1 MVNDTQVLN
10 NGYPM
15 PSIGLGV
22 YKITDEEMDNVVKT
36 ALDAGYRAFDTA
48 YFYGNEVAL
57 GKALNNSEMNRDEL
71 FITSKLWNDYQG
83 YDSTIEYFNRS
94 LENLGLDYIDLFLIH
109 WPCEKDGLFI
119 ESYKALEKLYEEGK
133 VKAIGVCNFK
143 EHHLKKLMDAT
154 DVVPQVNQIE
164 LHPYSNQKEVQEF
177 CDEHD
182 IKVTAWMPLMRNRGL
197 LDHPTIVD
205 IAQRHGKTPAQV
217 VLRWHLAHDRI
228 IIPKSKTPERIRE
241 NFDILDFNLELTEVA
256 EIDSLNKNARQGK
269 DPDDVSI
276 GDLK

>member
-22 YKITDEEMDNVVKT
+22 YKISDEEMDNVVKT

-164 LHPYSNQKEVQEF
+164 LHPYFNQKEVQEF

-197 LDHPTIVD
+197 LGHPTIVD

>member
-48 YFYGNEVAL
+48 YFYGNEEAL

-94 LENLGLDYIDLFLIH
+94 LENLGLEYIDLFLIH

-154 DVVPQVNQIE
+154 DVVPQFNQIE
-164 LHPYSNQKEVQEF
+164 LHPYFNQKEVQEF

>member
-57 GKALNNSEMNRDEL
+57 GKALNNSEMNHDEL

-164 LHPYSNQKEVQEF
+164 LHPYFNQKEVQEF

>member
-83 YDSTIEYFNRS
+83 YDSTIEYFNLS
-94 LENLGLDYIDLFLIH
+94 LENLGLEYIDLFLIH

-164 LHPYSNQKEVQEF
+164 LHPYFNQKEVQEF

-228 IIPKSKTPERIRE
+228 IIPKSKMPERIRE

>member
-164 LHPYSNQKEVQEF
+164 LHPYFNQKEVQEF

-182 IKVTAWMPLMRNRGL
+182 IKVTAWMPLMKNRGL

>member
-94 LENLGLDYIDLFLIH
+94 LENLGLEYIDLFLIH

-164 LHPYSNQKEVQEF
+164 LHPYFNQKEVQEF

-205 IAQRHGKTPAQV
+205 IAQRHDKTPAQV

-269 DPDDVSI
+269 DPDDVNI

>member
-22 YKITDEEMDNVVKT
+22 YKITDEDMENVVNT
-36 ALDAGYRAFDTA
+36 AIETGYRAFDTA

-57 GKALNNSEMNRDEL
+57 GKALQNSGVDREDL

-83 YDSTIEYFNRS
+83 YDNTIEYFNQS

-109 WPCEKDGLFI
+109 WPCEKDCNF
-119 ESYKALEKLYEEGK
+119 KKHHLEKLM
-133 VKAIGVCNFK
+133 K
-143 EHHLKKLMDAT
+143 ET
-154 DVVPQVNQIE
+154 EVVPQVNQIE
-164 LHPYSNQKEVQEF
+164 LHPYFNQEDVQEF
-177 CDEHD
+177 CDDHD

-197 LDHPTIVD
+197 LDDPTIVD
-205 IAQRHGKTPAQV
+205 IAKRYDKTPAQI
-217 VLRWHLAHDRI
+217 VLRWHLAHNRM
-228 IIPKSKTPERIRE
+228 IIPKSKTPERIKE
-241 NFDILDFNLELTEVA
+241 NFDILDFNLELTDVA
-256 EIDSLNKNARQGK
+256 EIDSLNKGARQGK
-269 DPDDVSI
+269 DPDEVSI

>member
-22 YKITDEEMDNVVKT
+22 YKISDEEMDNVVKT

-164 LHPYSNQKEVQEF
+164 LHPYFNQKEVQEF

>member
-119 ESYKALEKLYEEGK
+119 ESYKVLEKLYEEGK

-164 LHPYSNQKEVQEF
+164 LHPYFNQKEVQEF

>member
-143 EHHLKKLMDAT
+143 EHHLKKLMDSK

-164 LHPYSNQKEVQEF
+164 LHPYFNQKEVQEF